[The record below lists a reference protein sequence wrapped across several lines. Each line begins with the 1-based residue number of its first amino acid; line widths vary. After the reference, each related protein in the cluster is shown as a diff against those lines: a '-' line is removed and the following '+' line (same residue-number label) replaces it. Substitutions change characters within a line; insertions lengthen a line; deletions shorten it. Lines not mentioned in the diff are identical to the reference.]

1 MIAYEFYRDNSIKET
16 QLIGVLPEKRRTPS
30 RITQASLMNWL
41 KKVLSNYL
49 RTNGID
55 FFQMTI
61 NEFPGKI
68 FQLIPVSISQ
78 E

>member
-1 MIAYEFYRDNSIKET
+1 
-16 QLIGVLPEKRRTPS
+16 VLPEKRRTPS

-68 FQLIPVSISQ
+68 FQLFPVSISQ